1 MEPLASV
8 PTVDDKADLPVRD
21 LNHPQHLVIHLPAVW
36 PTVRRGGRLAVEGMV
51 VPYVLVATLL
61 PTRGLATALLSAL
74 GWSALVLL
82 TRWAGKGR
90 MPGVLMM
97 TGGLLAMKVCVSLLA
112 SSAFLYLLQPII
124 GSCVMAAVFVGS
136 SLLGRPLT
144 MVLVKDF
151 VDMPAHLFERPRV
164 RRMFRDVGIIWGVGR
179 LLDAAM
185 SYGFLHVGVAWA
197 LAARGLVSPL
207 LLASCIG
214 LCFVIG
220 RRALAK
226 DGIRLSRGPAAA

>member
-1 MEPLASV
+1 MEPLAPV
-8 PTVDDKADLPVRD
+8 PAVDDKADLPVRD
-21 LNHPQHLVIHLPAVW
+21 LAHPQHLVIHLPAIW
-36 PTVRRGGRLAVEGMV
+36 PTVRRGGRLALEGV
-51 VPYVLVATLL
+51 IIPYALVAVLL
-61 PTRGLATALLSAL
+61 PTEGLAIALLSAL

-82 TRWAGKGR
+82 VRWGGTGR
-90 MPGVLMM
+90 MPGVLVM
-97 TGGLLAMKVCVSLLA
+97 TGGLLAMRCCVSLLA

-136 SLLGRPLT
+136 SMIGRPLT

-151 VDMPAHLFERPRV
+151 VEMPALLFERPRV
-164 RRMFRDVGIIWGVGR
+164 RRMFRDVGIIWGAGR
-179 LLDAAM
+179 LVDAAM
-185 SYGFLHVGVAWA
+185 SYGFLHIGVDGA
-197 LAARGLVSPL
+197 LLARGLVSPL
-207 LLASCIG
+207 LLVTCIG